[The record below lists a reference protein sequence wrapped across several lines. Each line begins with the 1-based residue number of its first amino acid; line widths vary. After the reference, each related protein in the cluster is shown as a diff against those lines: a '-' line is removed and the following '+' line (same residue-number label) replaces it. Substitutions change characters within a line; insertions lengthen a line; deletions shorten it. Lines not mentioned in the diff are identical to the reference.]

1 MQFLLNLSVYSLIA
15 VRLSPAA
22 THTLNYMIYKN
33 RQQGPRGCKRRTPAR
48 WTGHKVLACLCNMG
62 ASKGRHLAQDSSLQ
76 IITMFMPVDTFS
88 HTRTP
93 FILYS

>member
-1 MQFLLNLSVYSLIA
+1 MQFLLNLSVYSLIT

-33 RQQGPRGCKRRTPAR
+33 GQQGPRGCKRRTPTR

-62 ASKGRHLAQDSSLQ
+62 ASKGRRLAQDSSLQ